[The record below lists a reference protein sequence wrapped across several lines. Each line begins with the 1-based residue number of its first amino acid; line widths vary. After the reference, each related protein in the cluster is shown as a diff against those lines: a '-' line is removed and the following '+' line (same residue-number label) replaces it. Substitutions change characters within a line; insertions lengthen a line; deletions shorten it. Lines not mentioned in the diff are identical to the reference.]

1 MSKPRHP
8 DGAQLAREAFAAG
21 LRKPEP
27 DPEAATMTDE
37 EVSELALAIGT
48 QLAAL
53 AEHNG
58 IHPWYMAQA
67 LGICAADAL
76 RACDDEQVVPAWRAF
91 AEAVAEALIR
101 PTSDSVN

>member
-1 MSKPRHP
+1 M
-8 DGAQLAREAFAAG
+8 REELTEAG
-21 LRKPEP
+21 EGMVADALS
-27 DPEAATMTDE
+27 DE
-37 EVSELALAIGT
+37 EVSELAFAIGT

-76 RACDDEQVVPAWRAF
+76 RACGDDQVVPAWLEF
-91 AEAVAEALIR
+91 AQAVAEALIR
-101 PTSDSVN
+101 PASDAVN